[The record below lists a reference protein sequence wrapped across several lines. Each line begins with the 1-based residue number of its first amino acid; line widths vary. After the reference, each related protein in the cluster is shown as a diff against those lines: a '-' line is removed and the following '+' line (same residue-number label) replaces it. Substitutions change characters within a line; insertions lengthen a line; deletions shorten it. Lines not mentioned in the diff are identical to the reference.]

1 MFDWLVK
8 FCSFF
13 FKDDLKTPPRT
24 GKIKK
29 DCYPEFE
36 WYCMNVIIRVCVMSL
51 FQYIYY
57 VQSSATSARL
67 LAKNDVQSWELLCYT
82 LIISISIVGTFDS
95 TQNLFHFLIFDY
107 HSFSIRLLFA
117 YKIPCLLIGYLVL
130 TDDTLQI
137 SISTIQRIIQKNV
150 ESIQI
155 QKDATYDFW
164 FYFLK

>member
-1 MFDWLVK
+1 M
-8 FCSFF
+8 
-13 FKDDLKTPPRT
+13 
-24 GKIKK
+24 
-29 DCYPEFE
+29 
-36 WYCMNVIIRVCVMSL
+36 
-51 FQYIYY
+51 YY

-150 ESIQI
+150 VSIQI
-155 QKDATYDFW
+155 QKDATYDLDRKKTYLISNKSFRYYTLW
-164 FYFLK
+164 SSIIFRHICI